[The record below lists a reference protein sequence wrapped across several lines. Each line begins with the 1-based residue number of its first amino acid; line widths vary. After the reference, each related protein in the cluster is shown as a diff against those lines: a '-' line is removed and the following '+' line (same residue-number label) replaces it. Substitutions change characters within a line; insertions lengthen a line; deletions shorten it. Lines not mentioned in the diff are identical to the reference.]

1 MFQPGLSAAAA
12 IARTPT
18 PAVVSG
24 PANSAA
30 TNGAATKVPT
40 IAADSRVSVDVGDH
54 ADGERQQ
61 AGDEP
66 EQVVPVQP
74 PPGRPPRN
82 LPELIADLRPRES
95 SRRTSDLRRLNSL
108 RSPP

>member
-18 PAVVSG
+18 AAVVSG

-40 IAADSRVSVDVGDH
+40 IAADSWVSVTSAITQTASVS
-54 ADGERQQ
+54 E

-66 EQVVPVQP
+66 EQVVGSASGRSGPPTHAVCRARIA
-74 PPGRPPRN
+74 PPGT
-82 LPELIADLRPRES
+82 
-95 SRRTSDLRRLNSL
+95 RR
-108 RSPP
+108 

>member
-1 MFQPGLSAAAA
+1 MIAPATAIPLPAAITARRTNCSDVPVSMFQPGLSAAAA

-24 PANSAA
+24 PANSCRDER
-30 TNGAATKVPT
+30 GGDER
-40 IAADSRVSVDVGDH
+40 ADDRRRLAGERHVGDH

-66 EQVVPVQP
+66 E
-74 PPGRPPRN
+74 
-82 LPELIADLRPRES
+82 
-95 SRRTSDLRRLNSL
+95 
-108 RSPP
+108 